1 MQHDARSVG
10 LNTTATVVHSI
21 VAVILIDA
29 AFAVAY
35 PESFVAQQPVAS
47 HDAAGTTEAMGRAVN
62 RMIDELTLWLVQVV
76 SAQGR

>member
-1 MQHDARSVG
+1 MQRDARSVG

-35 PESFVAQQPVAS
+35 PKIVRRTA
-47 HDAAGTTEAMGRAVN
+47 TGR
-62 RMIDELTLWLVQVV
+62 EP
-76 SAQGR
+76 